1 MRLPWP
7 RCKPRPAPASLHWC
21 HRRFPAHYLWA
32 VLIARIDE
40 VFTGERGTGDRIA
53 AIGPHLDA
61 PEQAQVIDGRGR
73 LVMPGLVNAHLH
85 SCEALFKG
93 RYDNLPL
100 ELWMLFSYPIL
111 GTRPLSER
119 LIYLRTMLVAIESL
133 KNGVTTLSDDLFEV
147 PQQTLD
153 QLGAAV
159 QAYDDSG
166 IRATV
171 SGHVID
177 RNFLDTIPYARETVP
192 QAIQDAVGQLQPP
205 AAAEYI
211 AFAKEAHKRFH
222 GRSGRIRFMLAPS
235 APQRCSTELM
245 LAVDELARAWRVPFH
260 THIVETKVQ
269 GVTGPVF
276 YGKSLIAH
284 MKDLGI
290 LHPGVTIA
298 HSIWVSN
305 DDIDLMGEAG
315 VSIVHNTI
323 SNQKLGAGIAPVR
336 RLLSAGVNVALGSD
350 GICSNDTARMF
361 DVLHACALIHKV
373 TTPDYAQWL
382 DASEVL
388 HAGTLA
394 GARSALIGD
403 ETGSL
408 EVGKKADMIILNM
421 ASVAFTPLNDIRNHL
436 VYCEN
441 GSSIEKVIVDG
452 SIVVDGGRLQRVDE
466 AALLEELRAL
476 MPEFLAY
483 HAGVEKQ
490 NTALVPYFSAIHRR
504 CNAVDIGIQR
514 LATDDVDRAWPRN
527 Q

>member
-1 MRLPWP
+1 MTILIRNATILAMGGPQGTTP
-7 RCKPRPAPASLHWC
+7 
-21 HRRFPAHYLWA
+21 FPGDL
-32 VLIARIDE
+32 LIKD
-40 VFTGERGTGDRIA
+40 DRIA
-53 AIGPHLDA
+53 AVGPDLEVPPD
-61 PEQAQVIDGRGR
+61 AQVIEGRGR

-85 SCEALFKG
+85 SGEALFKG

-100 ELWMLFSYPIL
+100 ELWMLLSYPIL
-111 GTRPLSER
+111 GTKPLSER

-133 KNGVTTLSDDLFEV
+133 KNGVTTLTDDIFEA
-147 PQQTLD
+147 PRQSLG

-159 QAYDDSG
+159 QAYDDIG

-177 RNFLDTIPYARETVP
+177 LNFLDTIPFARETVP
-192 QAIQDAVGQLQPP
+192 AAIQEEVGRLQPP
-205 AAAEYI
+205 TAAEYI
-211 AFAKEAHKRFH
+211 AFAKEAHAQFH
-222 GRSGRIRFMLAPS
+222 GRSGRIGFMVAPS
-235 APQRCSTELM
+235 APQRCSPDLM
-245 LAVDELARAWRVPFH
+245 LAADELARAWRVPFH

-269 GVTGPVF
+269 GVTGPEM
-276 YGKSLIAH
+276 YGKSLIRY

-298 HSIWVSN
+298 HSIWVN
-305 DDIDLMGEAG
+305 DDDIDLMGQAG

-361 DVLHACALIHKV
+361 DVLHACGLIHNI

-388 HAGTLA
+388 HAGTIA
-394 GARSALIGD
+394 GARSALIGE
-403 ETGSL
+403 ETGTL
-408 EVGKKADMIILNM
+408 EVGKKADLMILNM

-452 SIVVDGGRLQRVDE
+452 NIVVEDGKLLRVNE
-466 AALLEELRAL
+466 VELMEELRAL
-476 MPEFLAY
+476 LPEFLTY

-490 NTALVPYFSAIHRR
+490 NSVLTPYFNMIHRR
-504 CNAVDIGIQR
+504 CNDQDIGVQR
-514 LATDDVDRAWPRN
+514 LATDDVERAWPRN